1 MAENEGYE
9 RMLQQAEAGRSAG
22 TMGENVREM
31 ARARRE
37 EQSGGE
43 RETGLADVFRN
54 LMRPS
59 GSRSRRDTRDS
70 RE

>member
-9 RMLQQAEAGRSAG
+9 RMLQQAERGQSPT
-22 TMGENVREM
+22 TMGDNVREA

-37 EQSGGE
+37 ESGQ

-59 GSRSRRDTRDS
+59 GRSRRDTRDS